1 MNTADRS
8 VSKIDLAIR
17 RRFAFVRMMPE
28 REAVKSLSTEKGLK
42 IFDILTGVFLEW
54 ASDESLSLLPGQSYF
69 IAKSDAELRDRVKYD
84 LIPLIDEYLKE
95 GYLGSAAG
103 ELFSARNS
111 ILDEISETTH
121 AK

>member
-1 MNTADRS
+1 M
-8 VSKIDLAIR
+8 R